1 MLHRNIKIVATLGP
15 SSSSY
20 EVIKSLAIAGVNVFR
35 LNMSHGSES
44 VISNI
49 HSHIRSIEKELKNP
63 IAILGDLQ
71 GPKLRCGLFKN
82 AGEDLRIGE
91 TFSFDMDD
99 EPGSVDRVQLPHEE
113 IFSTLRPNDY
123 VLVNDGLIKLR
134 VKEITPKR
142 VDCEVVVGGRISNRK
157 GINVP
162 SVVLPISSLSQKDIS
177 DLEFLCK
184 LGVDWVALSFVQ
196 RKEDVESARELIRG
210 RAKLISKIEKP
221 AAVESFSEILNVS
234 DGIMVARG
242 DLGVE
247 LPVQKLPSIQKKLI
261 GECRAAGK
269 PVIVATQM
277 LESMVS
283 SPMPTR
289 AEVNDVATA
298 IYDGADAI
306 MLSAES
312 AAGAHPV
319 AAVSMMVA
327 VAEEVESDSLYR
339 QTIAATQVDL
349 TTGTRSPLTVAAR
362 EIAEAGDVQAICCFT
377 QSGSTALS
385 QSRERPH
392 VPIVALTQEVEVA
405 RQLCLAWGVISRV
418 IEPLVESGNA
428 VATAVKQVEIL
439 GIATAVDTIAIT
451 SGVPHRTGTT
461 TILRLADM
469 DRSDNHH
476 TDSHTAD
483 NGVEI

>member
-1 MLHRNIKIVATLGP
+1 MSHRNVKIIATLGP
-15 SSSSY
+15 SSTSY
-20 EVIKSLAIAGVNVFR
+20 EVIKSLAVAGVNVFR
-35 LNMSHGSES
+35 LNMSHGTKD
-44 VISNI
+44 VISTI
-49 HSHIRSIEKELKNP
+49 HSHIRSIENELGTP

-71 GPKLRCGLFKN
+71 GPKLRCGLFRN
-82 AGEDLRIGE
+82 GGEDLQPGE
-91 TFSFDMDD
+91 VFSFDMD
-99 EPGSVDRVQLPHEE
+99 EELGGISRVQLPHKE
-113 IFSTLRPNDY
+113 ILSALRPNDY

-134 VKEITPKR
+134 VKESTDQR
-142 VDCEVVVGGRISNRK
+142 AVCEVVVGGRISDRK

-162 SVVLPISSLSQKDIS
+162 SVVLPIASLSRKDIS
-177 DLEFLCK
+177 DLEFLCE
-184 LGVDWVALSFVQ
+184 LGVEWIALSFVQ
-196 RKEDVESARELIRG
+196 QKQDVEVACKLIDG

-221 AAVESFSEILNVS
+221 AAVDCFPEILSVS

-261 GECRAAGK
+261 GACRAAGK

-312 AAGAHPV
+312 AAGSHPV

-327 VAEEVESDSLYR
+327 VADEVERDSLYR
-339 QTIAATQVDL
+339 KTIEAAQVNQTA
-349 TTGTRSPLTVAAR
+349 GPRSPLTVAAR

-385 QSRERPH
+385 QSRERPR

-405 RQLCLAWGVISRV
+405 RQLCLAWGVVSRV
-418 IEPLVESGNA
+418 IEPFVEPGDA
-428 VATAVKQVEIL
+428 VATAVEQVGKL
-439 GIATAVDTIAIT
+439 GIASIDGTIAIT

-461 TILRLADM
+461 TILRLAAM
-469 DRSDNHH
+469 DRSDTPNSDTH
-476 TDSHTAD
+476 TLEKGA
-483 NGVEI
+483 EL